1 MSIQNSKEQ
10 REREKEARSKIHDYK
25 SYEISIY
32 VSIISRS
39 QFSQQFSQQ
48 KYPYVLKAG
57 HCHGGV
63 ATAKIVDQ
71 NALQEAAGLLNG
83 SGLADIQCY
92 CTLEPFIDAKFDVH
106 VQKIGNNYKS
116 FM

>member
-1 MSIQNSKEQ
+1 MFFCIFN
-10 REREKEARSKIHDYK
+10 
-25 SYEISIY
+25 EIPW
-32 VSIISRS
+32 

-57 HCHGGV
+57 HCHGGT
-63 ATAKIVDQ
+63 ATARIDSQ
-71 NALQEAAGLLNG
+71 SGLQDAAGLLSG
-83 SGLADIQCY
+83 SGAADTQCY

-106 VQKIGNNYKS
+106 VQKIGNNYKA

>member
-1 MSIQNSKEQ
+1 MIEQTFFPNARELVSQLNSISCNENFITCFLF
-10 REREKEARSKIHDYK
+10 AF
-25 SYEISIY
+25 
-32 VSIISRS
+32 

-57 HCHGGV
+57 HCHGG
-63 ATAKIVDQ
+63 TASARIDNQSV
-71 NALQEAAGLLNG
+71 LQDAAGLLSG
-83 SGLADIQCY
+83 SGLADTQCY

-106 VQKIGNNYKS
+106 VQKIGNNYKA

>member
-1 MSIQNSKEQ
+1 MKERKSKT
-10 REREKEARSKIHDYK
+10 REKDQMKKKWISKTFQFHH
-25 SYEISIY
+25 ISI
-32 VSIISRS
+32 SSFHL

-57 HCHGGV
+57 HCHGGT
-63 ATAKIVDQ
+63 ATARID
-71 NALQEAAGLLNG
+71 NPSSLQDAAGLLSG
-83 SGLADIQCY
+83 SGLAETQCY

-106 VQKIGNNYKS
+106 VQKIGNNYKA

>member
-1 MSIQNSKEQ
+1 MNLFWVDNDFHFILF
-10 REREKEARSKIHDYK
+10 
-25 SYEISIY
+25 
-32 VSIISRS
+32 

-57 HCHGGV
+57 HCHNGT
-63 ATAKIVDQ
+63 ATAKIE
-71 NALQEAAGLLNG
+71 NSSALQDAAGLLSG

-92 CTLEPFIDAKFDVH
+92 CTLEPFVDAKFDVH
-106 VQKIGNNYKS
+106 VQKIGNNYKA